1 MCFWDH
7 WQPATLKFCEEMLC
21 GPIRQP
27 ANTFSNIGFLIAG
40 FWILWQERKNA
51 WSAFKLMGLA
61 AISVGITSGVYHASM
76 TFFWQFFDVSS
87 MFMLILLALCFNLV
101 RNRMLSPE
109 RFTLVYTL
117 LLASSMG
124 LMLLL
129 KGPSGEYIF
138 AFEVLAVTLLE
149 YKILRSKVRVSY
161 HYYLKA
167 IGTFLIAFIVWIGD
181 IKGWWCDPHNHYLQG
196 HAIWHLLNALAI
208 VFLYRFYR
216 ANPATK

>member
-1 MCFWDH
+1 MCYWDH

-27 ANTFSNIGFLIAG
+27 ANAFSNIGFIFAG
-40 FWILWQERKNA
+40 LWILFKESKNP
-51 WSAFKLMGLA
+51 WSPYKLMGIA
-61 AISVGITSGVYHASM
+61 AISIGITSGVYHASM

-101 RNRMLSPE
+101 RNKLINPE
-109 RFTLVYTL
+109 RYTLVYSSL
-117 LLASSMG
+117 LITSMV

-138 AFEVLAVTLLE
+138 ALEVLVVAILE
-149 YKILRSKVRVSY
+149 WRIMRAKIKVSY
-161 HYYLKA
+161 HYFLKA

-181 IKGWWCDPHNHYLQG
+181 VKGWWCDPTNHYLQG

-208 VFLYRFYR
+208 TFLYRFYR